1 MKNKTSFT
9 IDILL
14 CITLISSLFYC
25 LVTSFDI
32 KTEWYII
39 VVPTAIFCTIYGLLA
54 SLVKKSGVLFI
65 SVAITMIVFVFTLLF
80 SLESILEQ
88 LSYVYYSGFKT
99 AFAISSRTEQN
110 HFGRYPRHKRNRT
123 FCVYFGNTECSFYN
137 QPDTIQAYFD
147 SVIAVNGTA
156 RPLLHSCK
164 HSSVARLSFIA
175 IASLIALYISKNTRK
190 FRPSQ
195 GGVIAAISFGTML
208 VVMAILLAFNPTEKI

>member
-14 CITLISSLFYC
+14 CVTLISSLFYC

-88 LSYVYYSGFKT
+88 LSYVITQALKLLSQYLPV
-99 AFAISSRTEQN
+99 QN
-110 HFGRYPRHKRNRT
+110 KIILGDIPRHKRNRT

-156 RPLLHSCK
+156 CPLLHSCK
-164 HSSVARLSFIA
+164 HSAVARLSFYCNCK
-175 IASLIALYISKNTRK
+175 SYC
-190 FRPSQ
+190 
-195 GGVIAAISFGTML
+195 L
-208 VVMAILLAFNPTEKI
+208 VHFKEHTQIQTVSGRCDCGHFIRNNACCDGNFACVQSD

>member
-14 CITLISSLFYC
+14 CVTLISSLFYC

-88 LSYVYYSGFKT
+88 LSYVITQVLKPLSQYLPVQNKIILGDTLGTSATGLFV
-99 AFAISSRTEQN
+99 FISAILSAVFTISL
-110 HFGRYPRHKRNRT
+110 
-123 FCVYFGNTECSFYN
+123 
-137 QPDTIQAYFD
+137 IQAYFD

-156 RPLLHSCK
+156 CPLLHSCK
-164 HSSVARLSFIA
+164 HSSVASLSFYCNCK
-175 IASLIALYISKNTRK
+175 SYC
-190 FRPSQ
+190 
-195 GGVIAAISFGTML
+195 L
-208 VVMAILLAFNPTEKI
+208 VHFKEHTQIQTVTGRCDYGNFIRNNACCDGNFACVQSD

>member
-88 LSYVYYSGFKT
+88 LSYVITQVLKLLSQYLPVQNKIILGDTLGTSATGLFV
-99 AFAISSRTEQN
+99 FISAILSAV
-110 HFGRYPRHKRNRT
+110 F
-123 FCVYFGNTECSFYN
+123 
-137 QPDTIQAYFD
+137 TI
-147 SVIAVNGTA
+147 
-156 RPLLHSCK
+156 
-164 HSSVARLSFIA
+164 
-175 IASLIALYISKNTRK
+175 SLIR
-190 FRPSQ
+190 
-195 GGVIAAISFGTML
+195 
-208 VVMAILLAFNPTEKI
+208 

>member
-14 CITLISSLFYC
+14 CVTLISSLFYC

-88 LSYVYYSGFKT
+88 LSYVITQALKLLSQYLPVQNKIILGDTLGTNATGLFVFIS
-99 AFAISSRTEQN
+99 AILSAVFTIQS
-110 HFGRYPRHKRNRT
+110 
-123 FCVYFGNTECSFYN
+123 
-137 QPDTIQAYFD
+137 DTIQAYFD
-147 SVIAVNGTA
+147 FVIAVNGTA
-156 RPLLHSCK
+156 CPLLHSCK
-164 HSSVARLSFIA
+164 HSSVARLSFHCNCK
-175 IASLIALYISKNTRK
+175 SYC
-190 FRPSQ
+190 
-195 GGVIAAISFGTML
+195 L
-208 VVMAILLAFNPTEKI
+208 VHFKEHTQIQTVTGRCDYGNFIRNNACCDGNFACVQSD

>member
-14 CITLISSLFYC
+14 CVTLISSLFYC

-88 LSYVYYSGFKT
+88 LSYVITQVLNRFRSIFPY
-99 AFAISSRTEQN
+99 RTKLFWEI
-110 HFGRYPRHKRNRT
+110 P
-123 FCVYFGNTECSFYN
+123 SA
-137 QPDTIQAYFD
+137 QAQQDF
-147 SVIAVNGTA
+147 
-156 RPLLHSCK
+156 LCL
-164 HSSVARLSFIA
+164 
-175 IASLIALYISKNTRK
+175 
-190 FRPSQ
+190 FRQ
-195 GGVIAAISFGTML
+195 Y
-208 VVMAILLAFNPTEKI
+208 

>member
-14 CITLISSLFYC
+14 CVTLISSLFYC

-88 LSYVYYSGFKT
+88 LSYVIT
-99 AFAISSRTEQN
+99 
-110 HFGRYPRHKRNRT
+110 
-123 FCVYFGNTECSFYN
+123 
-137 QPDTIQAYFD
+137 QA
-147 SVIAVNGTA
+147 
-156 RPLLHSCK
+156 
-164 HSSVARLSFIA
+164 
-175 IASLIALYISKNTRK
+175 
-190 FRPSQ
+190 
-195 GGVIAAISFGTML
+195 
-208 VVMAILLAFNPTEKI
+208 

>member
-65 SVAITMIVFVFTLLF
+65 SVAITMIVFLFTLLF

-88 LSYVYYSGFKT
+88 LSYVITQALKLLSQYLPVQNKIILGHNLVADFMT
-99 AFAISSRTEQN
+99 ANYNFFPFLNPNLTDCNIKHRIPSVHQ
-110 HFGRYPRHKRNRT
+110 P
-123 FCVYFGNTECSFYN
+123 FYH
-137 QPDTIQAYFD
+137 I
-147 SVIAVNGTA
+147 
-156 RPLLHSCK
+156 K
-164 HSSVARLSFIA
+164 
-175 IASLIALYISKNTRK
+175 K
-190 FRPSQ
+190 
-195 GGVIAAISFGTML
+195 
-208 VVMAILLAFNPTEKI
+208 KINST

>member
-14 CITLISSLFYC
+14 CVTLISSLFYC

-39 VVPTAIFCTIYGLLA
+39 VIPTAIFCTIYGLLA

-88 LSYVYYSGFKT
+88 LSYVITQALKPLSQYLPV
-99 AFAISSRTEQN
+99 QN
-110 HFGRYPRHKRNRT
+110 KIILGDTRRNKRNRT

-156 RPLLHSCK
+156 CPLLHSCK
-164 HSSVARLSFIA
+164 HSSIARLSFYCNCK
-175 IASLIALYISKNTRK
+175 SYC
-190 FRPSQ
+190 
-195 GGVIAAISFGTML
+195 L
-208 VVMAILLAFNPTEKI
+208 VHFKEHTQIQTVTGRCDYGNFIRNNACCDGNFACVQSD

>member
-88 LSYVYYSGFKT
+88 FSYVITQALKLLSQYLPVQNKIILGDTLGTSATGLFVFISAILSAVFTISLIRYKRIGT
-99 AFAISSRTEQN
+99 AF
-110 HFGRYPRHKRNRT
+110 
-123 FCVYFGNTECSFYN
+123 
-137 QPDTIQAYFD
+137 
-147 SVIAVNGTA
+147 
-156 RPLLHSCK
+156 PLLHSCK
-164 HSSVARLSFIA
+164 HSAVARLSFYCNCK
-175 IASLIALYISKNTRK
+175 SYC
-190 FRPSQ
+190 
-195 GGVIAAISFGTML
+195 L
-208 VVMAILLAFNPTEKI
+208 VHFKEHTQIQTITGRCDCGNFIRNNACCDGNFACVQSD